1 MLSGHVHTKTM
12 RFLVTGAHG
21 QDGMYLVT
29 SLKMAGHDVV
39 EVGRN
44 RAKFFR
50 FGRLVE
56 GDSPK
61 LEDSIASTEFLN
73 SQKPD
78 CILHFAAVHYPT
90 MLQDGGSNQDRM
102 IACHVAATQNLL
114 DWMVDRENSKMIV
127 ALSSQMYST
136 KDENRVIREDSDHHP
151 VTFYGKTKS
160 EAHNLI
166 RQYSVKYQINA
177 AGAIF
182 FNHTSI
188 RSKADFLFPIL
199 AKSISNSIKNGF
211 EDITIRNSNSYLDI
225 GSSDEYC
232 DGVLSM
238 LAEDYLTD
246 YIFSSGQALK
256 ISSIVEDAFLLMG
269 LQGKMTL
276 LSESTETRWCLVG
289 DNSKARENLLWRPQK
304 TASEILVDMIYNFNT
319 R

>member
-1 MLSGHVHTKTM
+1 M
-12 RFLVTGAHG
+12 RFLVTGARG
-21 QDGMYLVT
+21 QDGMYLVN

-44 RAKFFR
+44 RSKFFR
-50 FGRLVE
+50 LGQIVE

-61 LEDSIASTEFLN
+61 LENPIAAGEFLN

-90 MLQDGGSNQDRM
+90 MLQDGESNQDRM
-102 IACHVAATQNLL
+102 FACHVTTTQNLL
-114 DWMVDRENSKMIV
+114 DWMVNRENCKMIV

-136 KDENRVIREDSDHHP
+136 KDENQVIRENSDHQP

-160 EAHNLI
+160 EAHNLV
-166 RQYSVKYQINA
+166 RQYSDKYQVNA

-232 DGVLSM
+232 EGVLSM
-238 LAEDYLTD
+238 LAEDSLTD

-269 LQGKMTL
+269 LQGKMAL
-276 LSESTETRWCLVG
+276 LSESTETSWCLVG
-289 DNSKARENLLWRPQK
+289 DNRKARENLLWRPQK
-304 TASEILVDMIYNFNT
+304 TPSEILVDMIYNLNA

>member
-1 MLSGHVHTKTM
+1 M
-12 RFLVTGAHG
+12 RFLVTGASG

-29 SLKMAGHDVV
+29 SLKLAGHDVV

-44 RAKFFR
+44 RSKFFR
-50 FGRLVE
+50 LGQIVE

-61 LEDSIASTEFLN
+61 LEDPIAAAEFLN

-90 MLQDGGSNQDRM
+90 MLQDGESNQDRM
-102 IACHVAATQNLL
+102 FACHVTATQNLL
-114 DWMVDRENSKMIV
+114 DWMVSRENCKMIV

-136 KDENRVIREDSDHHP
+136 KDENQVIHENSDHQP

-166 RQYSVKYQINA
+166 RQYSDKYQVNA

-232 DGVLSM
+232 EGVLSM
-238 LAEDYLTD
+238 LAENCLTD

-269 LQGKMTL
+269 LQGKMAL
-276 LSESTETRWCLVG
+276 LSESTDTSWCLVG
-289 DNSKARENLLWRPQK
+289 DNRKARENLLWKPQK
-304 TASEILVDMIYNFNT
+304 SPSEILVDMIYNLNA